1 MLPELAHLLL
11 ILALLAAAVQAWA
24 GLAPRAQP
32 LLARVALAWQ
42 VAAIAGAFG
51 LLGAAFV
58 QDDFSVTYVVQHGH
72 TDLPLL
78 YKISAIWGGHEG
90 SLLLWVLILAGWS
103 ALAAGWLGRAGIDA
117 RAGAPDPIRAGARG
131 HQCPPCGAI
140 ESEAPGAHPASA
152 GGQFGL
158 NGDFAARVLGFL
170 ALVSLA
176 MLAFILLTSNPF
188 TRLLPAADEGQSLNP
203 LLQDPGLALH
213 PPLLYLGYVGT
224 AVPFAM
230 VMAVLAYPGAPPGW
244 VKAMRPFVLLAWA
257 ALSLGIAL
265 GSWWAYYEL
274 GWGGWWFWDPVE
286 NASFM
291 PWLVLA
297 ALAHTLAVRE
307 GRRALVHWTAVLAMG
322 AFMLS
327 LLGLFLVRSG
337 VITSVH
343 AFATDPRRGVFLLGL
358 IAAFLLGAMALY
370 ARHADRLVDARG
382 PLPTALASRETGVLL
397 NNLLL
402 IVACATVLLGTLY
415 PLALDALSLGKIS
428 VGPPYFEAVLA
439 PVFLLLLALLVPAAW
454 LRWGKALDAALKRR
468 LTWFG
473 AGFIAA
479 LAGVAAALHGA
490 YGAAKPAVVLTVAL
504 ACAVG
509 ASTASW
515 AWQRLKKDSVSGKPG
530 AGPGPLRRL
539 SAAQWGMVIAHLG
552 VAVFA
557 IGVALVGGYGVE
569 RDVRLVPGNS
579 KASVADAASQ
589 THQIADCQITF
600 ERIDPARGA
609 NYMALAGHFT
619 LVCAGQAPVA
629 LKAEKRNYV
638 GSSMPMT
645 ESAIRWGLTR
655 DVYVAL
661 GEPLDGTPFGAWSVR
676 VQHKPFMRWV
686 WIGVVLMALGAGVA
700 AAGRRYRQKQPV
712 PHAGRAESAPEKVA
726 SNLRPERA
734 GGAVS

>member
-32 LLARVALAWQ
+32 RLARLALAWQ
-42 VAAIAGAFG
+42 VVGIAGAFG

-58 QDDFSVTYVVQHGH
+58 QDDFSVTIMVQHCH
-72 TDLPLL
+72 RELPLL
-78 YKISAIWGGHEG
+78 YKVSAIWGGHDG
-90 SLLLWVLILAGWS
+90 SLLLWALVLAGWS
-103 ALAAGWLGRAGIDA
+103 LGAAFGLRGFAINSEAA
-117 RAGAPDPIRAGARG
+117 RARPAGAGG
-131 HQCPPCGAI
+131 HFDPNNAF
-140 ESEAPGAHPASA
+140 AS
-152 GGQFGL
+152 
-158 NGDFAARVLGFL
+158 RVLGFL

-176 MLAFILLTSNPF
+176 MLAFILFTSNPF
-188 TRLLPAADEGQSLNP
+188 IRLLPAADEGQSLNP

-230 VMAVLAYPGAPPGW
+230 VMAVLVYGGPPGW

-307 GRRALVHWTAVLAMG
+307 GRRALPHWTAVLAIG
-322 AFMLS
+322 AFILS
-327 LLGLFLVRSG
+327 LLGTFLVRSG
-337 VITSVH
+337 VLTSVH
-343 AFATDPRRGVFLLGL
+343 AFASDPRRGVFMLGL

-382 PLPTALASRETGVLL
+382 PLRTALASRETGILL

-415 PLALDALSLGKIS
+415 PLAMDALRLGKIS

-439 PVFLLLLALLVPAAW
+439 PVFLLLLALLIPAAW
-454 LRWGKALDAALKRR
+454 LRWGVGLDAATARMFKWL
-468 LTWFG
+468 G
-473 AGFIAA
+473 AGFVVALLAA
-479 LAGVAAALHGA
+479 WGVLHML
-490 YGAAKPAVVLTVAL
+490 YGSARPAVVLTLAL
-504 ACAVG
+504 ACVAG
-509 ASTASW
+509 AATKLWAWRQLRKGGLTAPSAMGMRRLTAS
-515 AWQRLKKDSVSGKPG
+515 
-530 AGPGPLRRL
+530 
-539 SAAQWGMVIAHLG
+539 QWGMTLAHLG

-557 IGVALVGGYGVE
+557 IGVAMVSGYGVE

-579 KASVADAASQ
+579 KVSAPDAAVQ
-589 THQIADCQITF
+589 THPIADCQLSF
-600 ERIDPARGA
+600 DRIDPARGP

-619 LVCAGQAPVA
+619 LACAGEAPVL

-655 DVYVAL
+655 DLYVAL
-661 GEPLDGTPFGAWSVR
+661 GEPLEGTPFGAWSVR

-686 WIGVVLMALGAGVA
+686 WIGVLLMALGAARA
-700 AAGRRYRQKQPV
+700 AAARRYRFKRPLPLSGQAPPAIKTIETMG
-712 PHAGRAESAPEKVA
+712 AAATAAEVAP
-726 SNLRPERA
+726 
-734 GGAVS
+734 

>member
-11 ILALLAAAVQAWA
+11 ILALLASAVQAWA
-24 GLAPRAQP
+24 GLAPRAQ
-32 LLARVALAWQ
+32 LRLARVALAWQ
-42 VAAIAGAFG
+42 FAGIAGAFA

-72 TDLPLL
+72 RDLPLL
-78 YKISAIWGGHEG
+78 YKVSAIWGGHEG
-90 SLLLWVLILAGWS
+90 SLLLWALVLAGWS
-103 ALAAGWLGRAGIDA
+103 VLAAFALRGIAINSEAA
-117 RAGAPDPIRAGARG
+117 RARPESAAGR
-131 HQCPPCGAI
+131 
-140 ESEAPGAHPASA
+140 
-152 GGQFGL
+152 FGI
-158 NGDFAARVLGFL
+158 NQEFSARVLGFL

-176 MLAFILLTSNPF
+176 MLAFILFTSNPF
-188 TRLLPAADEGQSLNP
+188 IRLLPAADEGQSLNP

-230 VMAVLAYPGAPPGW
+230 VMAVLAYAGAPRDW
-244 VKAMRPFVLLAWA
+244 IKAMRPFVLLAWA

-307 GRRALVHWTAVLAMG
+307 GRRALPHWTAVLAIG

-343 AFATDPRRGVFLLGL
+343 AFANDPRRGVFLLGL
-358 IAAFLLGAMALY
+358 IAALLLGAMALY

-382 PLPTALASRETGVLL
+382 PLPTALASRETAVLL

-402 IVACATVLLGTLY
+402 IVACSTVLLGTLY
-415 PLALDALSLGKIS
+415 PLAMDALRLGKIS

-439 PVFLLLLALLVPAAW
+439 PVFMALLALVMPAAW
-454 LRWGKALDAALKRR
+454 LRWGQGVEGRLRGWAMGLVAL
-468 LTWFG
+468 
-473 AGFIAA
+473 FIAA
-479 LAGVAAALHGA
+479 AGA
-490 YGAAKPAVVLTVAL
+490 GAAVLHAVFDEIRPLVVLTLAL
-504 ACAVG
+504 AIGVG
-509 ASTASW
+509 GATKLWAWRQWRKRGLTAS
-515 AWQRLKKDSVSGKPG
+515 
-530 AGPGPLRRL
+530 
-539 SAAQWGMVIAHLG
+539 QWGMVIAHLG

-557 IGVALVGGYGVE
+557 MGVAVVSGYGVE

-579 KASVADAASQ
+579 KASAPDAASQ
-589 THQIADCQITF
+589 THPIANCQLTF
-600 ERIDPARGA
+600 DRIDPARGP
-609 NYMALAGHFT
+609 NYMALAGNFT
-619 LVCAGQAPVA
+619 LACAGDAPVP

-655 DVYVAL
+655 DLYVAL
-661 GEPLDGTPFGAWSVR
+661 GEPLEGTPFGAWSVR
-676 VQHKPFMRWV
+676 VQYKPFMRWV

-700 AAGRRYRQKQPV
+700 AAARRYRSKRPL
-712 PHAGRAESAPEKVA
+712 PHAGPAPPAIRTIETMGTAAIAAEVA
-726 SNLRPERA
+726 S
-734 GGAVS
+734 

>member
-11 ILALLAAAVQAWA
+11 ILALLAAAVQSWA
-24 GLAPRAQP
+24 GLAPRPQP
-32 LLARVALAWQ
+32 RLAHVALVWQ
-42 VAAIAGAFG
+42 AGGIAIAFA

-72 TDLPLL
+72 SDLPLL

-103 ALAAGWLGRAGIDA
+103 ALAAWRLRTDASQFIAGYADSTWTS
-117 RAGAPDPIRAGARG
+117 GAKG
-131 HQCPPCGAI
+131 
-140 ESEAPGAHPASA
+140 SENAFPT
-152 GGQFGL
+152 
-158 NGDFAARVLGFL
+158 RVLGVL
-170 ALVSLA
+170 GLVSLA
-176 MLAFILLTSNPF
+176 MLAFILFTSNPF

-230 VMAVLAYPGAPPGW
+230 VMAVLAYGGHKDW
-244 VKAMRPFVLLAWA
+244 IKAMRPFVLLAWA
-257 ALSLGIAL
+257 ALSVGIAL

-307 GRRALVHWTAVLAMG
+307 GRRALPHWTAVLAIG

-370 ARHADRLVDARG
+370 ARHAHRLLDARG
-382 PLPTALASRETGVLL
+382 PLPTALASRETAVLL

-415 PLALDALSLGKIS
+415 PLALDALRLGKIS

-439 PVFLLLLALLVPAAW
+439 PVFLLLLALLAPVAW
-454 LRWGKALDAALKRR
+454 LRWGAGLDAPGRRR
-468 LTWFG
+468 LALWG
-473 AGFIAA
+473 AGFVLALGAA
-479 LAGVAAALHGA
+479 WGWLHGFHG
-490 YGAAKPAVVLTVAL
+490 GARPLVVLTLAL
-504 ACAVG
+504 AIVVG
-509 ASTASW
+509 AATKLWAWHQWRKGGLTAS
-515 AWQRLKKDSVSGKPG
+515 
-530 AGPGPLRRL
+530 
-539 SAAQWGMVIAHLG
+539 QWGMTIAHLG

-557 IGVALVGGYGVE
+557 IGVAMVGGYGVE

-579 KASVADAASQ
+579 KASRADAASQ
-589 THQIADCQITF
+589 THAIDDCRVSF
-600 ERIDPARGA
+600 ERIDPARGP

-619 LVCAGQAPVA
+619 LVCQGSAPVP

-661 GEPLDGTPFGAWSVR
+661 GEPLEGTPFGAWSVR

-686 WIGVVLMALGAGVA
+686 WAGALLMALGAACA
-700 AAGRRYRQKQPV
+700 ALSRRYRRKVSRAVIASGDDAVHPMDPLPQPAV
-712 PHAGRAESAPEKVA
+712 QAGAA
-726 SNLRPERA
+726 
-734 GGAVS
+734 

>member
-11 ILALLAAAVQAWA
+11 ILALLAACAQAWA
-24 GLAPRAQP
+24 GLAPQAQP
-32 LLARVALAWQ
+32 RLTRVALAWQ
-42 VAAIAGAFG
+42 VGGIAVAFA

-58 QDDFSVTYVVQHGH
+58 QDDFSVVYVVQHGH

-103 ALAAGWLGRAGIDA
+103 ALAGWWLSRADSKTIAA
-117 RAGAPDPIRAGARG
+117 R
-131 HQCPPCGAI
+131 
-140 ESEAPGAHPASA
+140 AHPAST
-152 GGQFGL
+152 GGQKQSE
-158 NGDFAARVLGFL
+158 GDFATRVLGWL
-170 ALVSLA
+170 GLVSLA

-188 TRLLPAADEGQSLNP
+188 MRLLPAADEGQSLNP

-230 VMAVLAYPGAPPGW
+230 VMAVLAYPGAPQGW
-244 VKAMRPFVLLAWA
+244 VSAMRPFVLLAWA
-257 ALSLGIAL
+257 ALSVGIAL

-291 PWLVLA
+291 PWLALA

-307 GRRALVHWTAVLAMG
+307 GRRALPHWTAVLAIG

-343 AFATDPRRGVFLLGL
+343 AFATDPRRGTFLLGL
-358 IAAFLLGAMALY
+358 MAAFLLGAMALY
-370 ARHADRLVDARG
+370 ARHGGRLVDARA
-382 PLPTALASRETGVLL
+382 PLPTALASRETAVLL

-415 PLALDALSLGKIS
+415 PLALDALRLGKIS
-428 VGPPYFEAVLA
+428 VGPPYFETVLA
-439 PVFLLLLALLVPAAW
+439 PVFLLLLALLAPVVW
-454 LRWGKALDAALKRR
+454 LRWGAGVEAAGKRR
-468 LTWFG
+468 LMALA
-473 AGFIAA
+473 AGFVLA
-479 LAGVAAALHGA
+479 LGVAWALLHVFYGGA
-490 YGAAKPAVVLTVAL
+490 RPAVVLTLAL
-504 ACAVG
+504 AFVVG
-509 ASTASW
+509 AATKLW
-515 AWQRLKKDSVSGKPG
+515 AF
-530 AGPGPLRRL
+530 
-539 SAAQWGMVIAHLG
+539 AQWRNGGLTAPQSGMVIAHLG

-557 IGVALVGGYGVE
+557 IGVAMVGGYGVE

-579 KASVADAASQ
+579 KVSAPDAAAQ
-589 THQIADCQITF
+589 THQIADCQLSF
-600 ERIDPARGA
+600 DRIDPARGP

-619 LVCAGQAPVA
+619 LACAGESPVL

-655 DVYVAL
+655 DLYVAL
-661 GEPLDGTPFGAWSVR
+661 GEPLEGTPFGAWSVR

-686 WIGVVLMALGAGVA
+686 WGGAVLMALGALCA
-700 AAGRRYRQKQPV
+700 AASRRYRKARGV
-712 PHAGRAESAPEKVA
+712 VGAGLPAMQRPDADHPLIAGKPAPTSVARTAE
-726 SNLRPERA
+726 
-734 GGAVS
+734 G

>member
-32 LLARVALAWQ
+32 RLARVALAWQ
-42 VAAIAGAFG
+42 VVGITGAFG
-51 LLGAAFV
+51 LLGVAFV

-72 TDLPLL
+72 RDLPLL
-78 YKISAIWGGHEG
+78 YKLSAIWGGHEG
-90 SLLLWVLILAGWS
+90 SLLLWALVLAGWS
-103 ALAAGWLGRAGIDA
+103 VLAAFGL
-117 RAGAPDPIRAGARG
+117 RG
-131 HQCPPCGAI
+131 FAI
-140 ESEAPGAHPASA
+140 NSEAARDYPTSA
-152 GGQFGL
+152 AGRFDI
-158 NGDFAARVLGFL
+158 NGEFAARVLGFL

-176 MLAFILLTSNPF
+176 MLAFILFTSNPF
-188 TRLLPAADEGQSLNP
+188 IRLLPAADEGQSLNP

-230 VMAVLAYPGAPPGW
+230 VMAVLAYGPREGW
-244 VKAMRPFVLLAWA
+244 IKAMRPFVLLAWA

-307 GRRALVHWTAVLAMG
+307 GRRALPHWTAVLAIG
-322 AFMLS
+322 AFILS
-327 LLGLFLVRSG
+327 LLGTFLVRSG
-337 VITSVH
+337 VLTSVH
-343 AFATDPRRGVFLLGL
+343 AFASDPRRGVFMLGL

-370 ARHADRLVDARG
+370 ARHADRLIDARG
-382 PLPTALASRETGVLL
+382 PLPTALAARETGILL

-415 PLALDALSLGKIS
+415 PLAMDALRLGKIS

-454 LRWGKALDAALKRR
+454 LRWGAGLDGAATRQ

-473 AGFIAA
+473 VGFLAA
-479 LAGVAAALHGA
+479 LVAAWGVLQGL
-490 YGAAKPAVVLTVAL
+490 YGGAKPAVVLTLAL
-504 ACAVG
+504 AVVVG
-509 ASTASW
+509 AATKLWAWRQWRKGGLTAS
-515 AWQRLKKDSVSGKPG
+515 
-530 AGPGPLRRL
+530 
-539 SAAQWGMVIAHLG
+539 QWGMVIAHLG

-557 IGVALVGGYGVE
+557 IGVAMVGGYGVE

-579 KASVADAASQ
+579 KASVPDAAAQ
-589 THQIADCQITF
+589 THQIADCQLTF
-600 ERIDPARGA
+600 DRIDPARGP
-609 NYMALAGHFT
+609 NYAALAGHFT
-619 LVCAGQAPVA
+619 LACAGESPML

-655 DVYVAL
+655 DLYVAL
-661 GEPLDGTPFGAWSVR
+661 GEPLEGAPFGAWSVR

-700 AAGRRYRQKQPV
+700 AGSRRYRASRRPADSGSPAGESPLVSTPV
-712 PHAGRAESAPEKVA
+712 FAGEAAPAARRVAEP
-726 SNLRPERA
+726 
-734 GGAVS
+734 

>member
-11 ILALLAAAVQAWA
+11 ILALLAAAAQSWA
-24 GLAPRAQP
+24 GLAPRALP
-32 LLARVALAWQ
+32 RLARVALAWQ
-42 VAAIAGAFG
+42 LGGIAVAFG

-58 QDDFSVTYVVQHGH
+58 QDDFSVMYVVQHGH

-103 ALAAGWLGRAGIDA
+103 ALAAWWLEMASAGTHA
-117 RAGAPDPIRAGARG
+117 RAAADGMARG
-131 HQCPPCGAI
+131 HECPPR
-140 ESEAPGAHPASA
+140 EPGS
-152 GGQFGL
+152 
-158 NGDFAARVLGFL
+158 DYVARVLGFL
-170 ALVSLA
+170 GLVSLA

-188 TRLLPAADEGQSLNP
+188 TRLLPAMDEGQSLNP

-230 VMAVLAYPGAPPGW
+230 VMAVLAYAGAPAAW
-244 VKAMRPFVLLAWA
+244 VRLMRPFVLLAWA
-257 ALSLGIAL
+257 FLSVGIAL

-307 GRRALVHWTAVLAMG
+307 GRRALPHWTAVLAIG

-358 IAAFLLGAMALY
+358 IAGFLLGAMGLY
-370 ARHADRLVDARG
+370 ARHAERLQDARG
-382 PLPTALASRETGVLL
+382 PLPTALASRETAVLL

-402 IVACATVLLGTLY
+402 LVACATVLLGTLY
-415 PLALDALSLGKIS
+415 PLAMDALGLGQLS

-454 LRWGKALDAALKRR
+454 LRWGAGVGSDARRYIARWSMASVALVFGMAVLLKLEFGAYRWPTALTMGLSLLVVVATLRWAVRQWRKGGLAAQRSFGVRR
-468 LTWFG
+468 LT
-473 AGFIAA
+473 
-479 LAGVAAALHGA
+479 
-490 YGAAKPAVVLTVAL
+490 
-504 ACAVG
+504 
-509 ASTASW
+509 AS
-515 AWQRLKKDSVSGKPG
+515 
-530 AGPGPLRRL
+530 
-539 SAAQWGMVIAHLG
+539 QWGMVVAHLG

-557 IGVALVGGYGVE
+557 IGVAMVGGYGVE
-569 RDVRLVPGNS
+569 RDVRLQPG
-579 KASVADAASQ
+579 D
-589 THQIADCQITF
+589 THALADCQLRF
-600 ERIDPARGA
+600 DQVQPHRGP
-609 NYMALAGHFT
+609 NYMGLAGHFT
-619 LVCAGQAPVA
+619 LQCPEQAPRAMV
-629 LKAEKRNYV
+629 AEKRNYV

-655 DVYVAL
+655 DLYVAM
-661 GEPLDGTPFGAWSVR
+661 GEPLGASPYGAWSVR
-676 VQHKPFMRWV
+676 VQYKPFMRWV
-686 WIGVVLMALGAGVA
+686 WFGVVLMALGAGIA
-700 AAGRRYRQKQPV
+700 AASRRYRAVRERARAGV
-712 PHAGRAESAPEKVA
+712 PATLAPSAPLV
-726 SNLRPERA
+726 P
-734 GGAVS
+734 AVGEHARTTQAREG

>member
-11 ILALLAAAVQAWA
+11 ILALLAACAQSWA
-24 GLAPRAQP
+24 GLAPQAQP
-32 LLARVALAWQ
+32 RLARVALAWQ
-42 VAAIAGAFG
+42 LGGTAVAFV
-51 LLGAAFV
+51 LLGASFV
-58 QDDFSVTYVVQHGH
+58 QNDFSVVYVVQHGH

-90 SLLLWVLILAGWS
+90 SLLLWVLILAAWS
-103 ALAAGWLGRAGIDA
+103 ALAGRWLGRNTSKTTAEPHLFA
-117 RAGAPDPIRAGARG
+117 RTNGRFS
-131 HQCPPCGAI
+131 
-140 ESEAPGAHPASA
+140 SE
-152 GGQFGL
+152 
-158 NGDFAARVLGFL
+158 NDFSSRVLGFL
-170 ALVSLA
+170 GLVSVA

-188 TRLLPAADEGQSLNP
+188 MRLLPAADEGQSLNP

-230 VMAVLAYPGAPPGW
+230 VLAVLAYPGAPRDMGGHAAGASWW
-244 VKAMRPFVLLAWA
+244 VKAMRPFVLLPWA
-257 ALSLGIAL
+257 FLSVGIAL

-307 GRRALVHWTAVLAMG
+307 GRRALPHWTAVLAIG

-358 IAAFLLGAMALY
+358 IAAFLLGAMGLY
-370 ARHADRLVDARG
+370 ARHGQRLVDERG
-382 PLPTALASRETGVLL
+382 PLPTALASRETAVLL

-415 PLALDALSLGKIS
+415 PLALDALRLGKIS

-439 PVFLLLLALLVPAAW
+439 PVYLLLLALLAPVVW
-454 LRWGKALDAALKRR
+454 LRWGAGVDGPIKRR
-468 LTWFG
+468 LMG
-473 AGFIAA
+473 LAAGFVLA
-479 LAGVAAALHGA
+479 LVAAWAWLEVFYGGA
-490 YGAAKPAVVLTVAL
+490 RPLVVLTLAL
-504 ACAVG
+504 AFIVG
-509 ASTASW
+509 AATKLW
-515 AWQRLKKDSVSGKPG
+515 AWAQWRKGGLTAP
-530 AGPGPLRRL
+530 
-539 SAAQWGMVIAHLG
+539 QWGMVIAHLG

-557 IGVALVGGYGVE
+557 IGVAMVGGYGVE
-569 RDVRLVPGNS
+569 RDVRLAPG
-579 KASVADAASQ
+579 DA
-589 THQIADCQITF
+589 HPLADCTLRFDKVQ
-600 ERIDPARGA
+600 PYRGP
-609 NYMALAGHFT
+609 NFMALAGHFKLQCPGEPARA
-619 LVCAGQAPVA
+619 LV
-629 LKAEKRNYV
+629 AEKRNYV

-655 DVYVAL
+655 DLYVAL
-661 GEPLDGTPFGAWSVR
+661 GEPLDGSPHGAWSVR

-686 WIGVVLMALGAGVA
+686 WIGAVLMALGAAVA
-700 AAGRRYRQKQPV
+700 AGARRYRPRRAVAHEPQ
-712 PHAGRAESAPEKVA
+712 RAEVGVQTAQGWS
-726 SNLRPERA
+726 
-734 GGAVS
+734 